1 MRVVSHLK
9 VCPCSA
15 DCWAF
20 PYELSCV
27 LVPFWGG
34 LLVLPLAFYPCIYFS
49 GRDSSNGLPQPCFG
63 RSCLSLPWPQAP
75 AETIQR
81 GPPKWA
87 PSKGI
92 ITISTIHLHYVKHFV
107 YFNPFNLQKNLS
119 KWIII
124 ISILNIWFREVKL
137 FVQCYKPLESNDS
150 ASNFY
155 TPAAIPCHF
164 SSCSL
169 WPDGSPNLA
178 MGTSTV
184 TFNPGLAL
192 RLSPA
197 QLDLH
202 HRAALFSSLSV
213 PL

>member
-107 YFNPFNLQKNLS
+107 YFNPFNLQKNPLTYSWSYSHLEVWQLS
-119 KWIII
+119 TEKVFSKSCPMKWW
-124 ISILNIWFREVKL
+124 STTLN
-137 FVQCYKPLESNDS
+137 LESRHS
-150 ASNFY
+150 RILF
-155 TPAAIPCHF
+155 P
-164 SSCSL
+164 
-169 WPDGSPNLA
+169 
-178 MGTSTV
+178 
-184 TFNPGLAL
+184 
-192 RLSPA
+192 RLFINIYH
-197 QLDLH
+197 LYDIYNMYLII
-202 HRAALFSSLSV
+202 
-213 PL
+213 